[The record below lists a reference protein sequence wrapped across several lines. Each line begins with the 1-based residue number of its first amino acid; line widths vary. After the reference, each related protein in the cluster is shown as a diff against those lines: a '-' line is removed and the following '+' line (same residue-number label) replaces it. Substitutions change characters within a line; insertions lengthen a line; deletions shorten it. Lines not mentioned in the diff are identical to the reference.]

1 MFASECSVL
10 LSAVTTKR
18 AHKLNGQTIAIKDF
32 KCPKLKGP
40 FFSFKMVTFGYR
52 NCRHKTVNC
61 IVFSKLNNA
70 NCTGLIEAQDTEAK
84 RYNRRTSNRG
94 GIIEVRV
101 QAQGK
106 YRQTY
111 SALTH

>member
-1 MFASECSVL
+1 
-10 LSAVTTKR
+10 
-18 AHKLNGQTIAIKDF
+18 
-32 KCPKLKGP
+32 
-40 FFSFKMVTFGYR
+40 MVTFGYR

-70 NCTGLIEAQDTEAK
+70 NYTGLIEAHGTEAK

-101 QAQGK
+101 
-106 YRQTY
+106 
-111 SALTH
+111 